1 MVYNSSMDIKEI
13 VTMCS
18 SLLLALLSCALGFI
32 VRKLKIKYVATSNI
46 ITPYIQKILDLCTE
60 AEAHGNYSAD
70 EKLEYV
76 TSRMLVYCT
85 MNKLPFEE
93 VNIKNDVNVIID
105 FSNKVNVKKLNVLN

>member
-1 MVYNSSMDIKEI
+1 MDIKEI

-18 SLLLALLSCALGFI
+18 SLLLALLSCVLGFF
-32 VRKLKIKYVATSNI
+32 VRKLKIKYLSTSNV

-85 MNKLPFEE
+85 TNKLPFEE
-93 VNIKNDVNVIID
+93 VSIKNDVNVIID